1 MPALFF
7 TLELKEQGNE
17 IVPGFEDLFDKIIYL
32 TKKKKKKNWNQIY
45 RRLSFCEWNQN
56 SVTALLWE
64 LQNWL

>member
-17 IVPGFEDLFDKIIYL
+17 IFPGFEDELFIWQ
-32 TKKKKKKNWNQIY
+32 KKKKNWNQIY